1 MRIGKVKGLLAL
13 LCLAVTPASA
23 AQAAP
28 SQSAP
33 TMRAAAAA
41 PAIWV
46 VEDRDTRIFLF
57 GTTHSFE
64 RGFRWRSAAV
74 ERAIAEAGELVVEVA
89 EDQAAHDAAW
99 HRLMFLDVP
108 VPILER
114 VSQDRREAL
123 ARLIAGSGVPAENW
137 DRLRTLAAAT
147 LLGTLGLREAVPE
160 EARGGDWAE
169 TEMSGAE
176 IELIEDFRR
185 LGRPV
190 TGLETAAGQ
199 IEAFDGFSAE
209 AQRDFLDSMVD
220 AAAAPIAV
228 AGVAGDESWARGD
241 LRAIERDLHRMTPAL
256 REAMVT
262 RRNRLWADW
271 IAERM
276 ARPGTVLFAVGV
288 SHLAGRESV
297 QRMLAARGLRARRI
311 D

>member
-1 MRIGKVKGLLAL
+1 M
-13 LCLAVTPASA
+13 
-23 AQAAP
+23 
-28 SQSAP
+28 
-33 TMRAAAAA
+33 
-41 PAIWV
+41 WV

-64 RGFRWRSAAV
+64 RGFRWRSARL

-99 HRLMFLDVP
+99 QRLMFLDVP

-114 VSQDRREAL
+114 VSPARRETL
-123 ARLIAGSGVPAENW
+123 ARLIARSGVPAENW
-137 DRLRTLAAAT
+137 DALQTLAAAT
-147 LLGTLGLREAVPE
+147 LLGTLGLRDAVPE

-169 TEMSGAE
+169 AEMSGAE
-176 IELIEDFRR
+176 IELIDAFRR

-199 IEAFDGFSAE
+199 IEDFAAFPLE
-209 AQRDFLDSMVD
+209 AQRNFLDSMVD
-220 AAAAPIAV
+220 ATAV
-228 AGVAGDESWARGD
+228 PLEPDGAAGDESWARGD
-241 LRAIERDLHRMTPAL
+241 LRAIERDLRAMTPAL

-262 RRNRLWADW
+262 RRNRAWAAW

-276 ARPGTVLFAVGV
+276 ERPGSVLFAVGV
-288 SHLAGRESV
+288 SHLAGRDSV
-297 QRMLAARGLRARRI
+297 QRMLAARGFRARRI